1 MNEEKKEEY
10 KKSSTP
16 LFLHIRCEAEFFF
29 KEKKKKESEIRG
41 W

>member
-1 MNEEKKEEY
+1 MNEEKKEEH

-29 KEKKKKESEIRG
+29 KENKKRK
-41 W
+41 

>member
-29 KEKKKKESEIRG
+29 KENKKKKKKVK
-41 W
+41 